1 MKKLLGIVVL
11 GLVLYSCTTGREELS
26 KGAIKPGISKRQL
39 VSFLVSTYP
48 SEDPFM
54 GGCFRKYYPS
64 LKLEVLSSQSR
75 SIYYIFEYV
84 YEASL
89 PCHRKKVGD
98 GRLATT
104 KYNRHDVEE
113 YINLKVSK
121 KAEKPK
127 KEKKQKIEEEK
138 KKEEDLLAKEKKE
151 KEEEK
156 IEKEEADDD
165 WF

>member
-1 MKKLLGIVVL
+1 MKKLLGILVL
-11 GLVLYSCTTGREELS
+11 GLLLYSCTTGREELS

-121 KAEKPK
+121 KSEELK
-127 KEKKQKIEEEK
+127 KEKKQKKEEEQLV
-138 KKEEDLLAKEKKE
+138 KEENE

-156 IEKEEADDD
+156 TEKKEDDD
-165 WF
+165 DFF

>member
-1 MKKLLGIVVL
+1 MKKLLGILVL
-11 GLVLYSCTTGREELS
+11 GLLLYSCTTGREELS

-89 PCHRKKVGD
+89 PCHRNKVGD

-121 KAEKPK
+121 KSEELK
-127 KEKKQKIEEEK
+127 KEKKQKQEEEQLV
-138 KKEEDLLAKEKKE
+138 KEENE

-156 IEKEEADDD
+156 TEKKEDDD
-165 WF
+165 DFF

>member
-1 MKKLLGIVVL
+1 
-11 GLVLYSCTTGREELS
+11 
-26 KGAIKPGISKRQL
+26 
-39 VSFLVSTYP
+39 
-48 SEDPFM
+48 M

-121 KAEKPK
+121 KSEELK
-127 KEKKQKIEEEK
+127 KEKKQKKEEEQLV
-138 KKEEDLLAKEKKE
+138 KEENE

-156 IEKEEADDD
+156 TEKKEDDD
-165 WF
+165 DFF

>member
-1 MKKLLGIVVL
+1 MKKLLGILVL
-11 GLVLYSCTTGREELS
+11 GLLLYSCTTAREELS

-89 PCHRKKVGD
+89 PCHRNKVGD

-121 KAEKPK
+121 KSEELK
-127 KEKKQKIEEEK
+127 KEKKQKKEEEQLV
-138 KKEEDLLAKEKKE
+138 KEENE

-156 IEKEEADDD
+156 TEKKEDDD
-165 WF
+165 DFF